1 MLAVLGPLALPQMP
15 VQDTLPQWTP
25 EHITAALALQPPQ
38 MSSKAAGS
46 DNLLTRNGEAAGV
59 SLQHWLATE
68 NELAKSDEPSL
79 HAIFRAHSRAHRRM
93 QRSSS
98 EASVALRKHTTN
110 ASACASSCKS
120 VQNGQVKSYLYY
132 DTNTRAGLSDRAW
145 HISHL
150 LALANA
156 LCARPVIRPPHQLL
170 SSTHNHHKPINPK
183 WWWDRYLEGVGSLER
198 IGDSNPHGNGGC
210 PWGNSKNVHIGPS
223 DGEAAIG
230 RDLKKAAASPEPFTW
245 CLKHN
250 IRNFLGA
257 GGFQDKTIP
266 HEWCD
271 MREPWLGGTEDMTSR
286 RMGER
291 ALGPS
296 KLVQSV
302 AQNVTASLG
311 ISTFS
316 RLAGA
321 KCTDSAGK
329 PVWCSR
335 LTTGPSNSTES
346 LPGSRG
352 ADYSKIINEAP
363 DAVKKNIAEDEAAD
377 AYAASAAAADAAVGA
392 PDTAT
397 DAADAAL
404 TDPVVDDEAKAEA
417 ATKAEASATAEA
429 EVAAWKGGNPD

>member
-1 MLAVLGPLALPQMP
+1 MLQLMAAPFAVPLT

-25 EHITAALALQPPQ
+25 EHIAAALALQPPQ
-38 MSSKAAGS
+38 MGSNAAGN
-46 DNLLTRNGEAAGV
+46 DNLLKRNGEAAGE
-59 SLQHWLATE
+59 SLQNWLATE
-68 NELAKSDEPSL
+68 NELANSEGQSL
-79 HAIFRAHSRAHRRM
+79 HKTFREHSRAHRRM

-98 EASVALRKHTTN
+98 EANVAMRSTN
-110 ASACASSCKS
+110 VSACASSCKS

-132 DTNTRAGLSDRAW
+132 DESTRAGLSDRVW

-156 LCARPVIRPPHQLL
+156 LCARPVIRAPHELL
-170 SSTHNHHKPINPK
+170 SSWHNHHKPMDKK

-198 IGDSNPHGNGGC
+198 MEATDPNGGGGC
-210 PWGNSKNVHIGPS
+210 PRGGSKNTHIGPS
-223 DGEAAIG
+223 TDEKAMG
-230 RDLKKAAASPEPFTW
+230 RDLKKAAASPKPFTW

-250 IRNFLGA
+250 IRSFLGA
-257 GGFQDKTIP
+257 GGFRDTSVP

-271 MREPWLGGTEDMTSR
+271 MREPWLGGSEDMTSR
-286 RMGER
+286 RIGER

-296 KLVQSV
+296 KLVQLT

-316 RLAGA
+316 RLSGA

-335 LTTGPSNSTES
+335 LSTGSKSTEP

-352 ADYSKIINEAP
+352 ADYSKIMNEAH
-363 DAVKKNIAEDEAAD
+363 DAV
-377 AYAASAAAADAAVGA
+377 
-392 PDTAT
+392 
-397 DAADAAL
+397 
-404 TDPVVDDEAKAEA
+404 
-417 ATKAEASATAEA
+417 
-429 EVAAWKGGNPD
+429 